1 MLKKIRLKGMF
12 VKSNERKKRE
22 RKKKK
27 TKENLE
33 RERTFSYSSP
43 RLLFG
48 ETIDTASRNV
58 GGKKRKKKFLSIAVD
73 NRLIEQIDFVSG
85 SRVDRSI
92 ELSRRIINTFQTL

>member
-1 MLKKIRLKGMF
+1 MKEKKEK
-12 VKSNERKKRE
+12 E
-22 RKKKK
+22 KKK

-58 GGKKRKKKFLSIAVD
+58 GGKKRKKISF
-73 NRLIEQIDFVSG
+73 
-85 SRVDRSI
+85 DRS
-92 ELSRRIINTFQTL
+92 R

>member
-1 MLKKIRLKGMF
+1 MKKEEKKKIWNANARF
-12 VKSNERKKRE
+12 P
-22 RKKKK
+22 
-27 TKENLE
+27 
-33 RERTFSYSSP
+33 YSSP

-58 GGKKRKKKFLSIAVD
+58 EGGKKEKKFLSID

>member
-12 VKSNERKKRE
+12 MKSNERKKRE
-22 RKKKK
+22 RKKK

-58 GGKKRKKKFLSIAVD
+58 GGKKEKKFLSIAVD

>member
-1 MLKKIRLKGMF
+1 MKEKKEKEKKKRKKIWNANARF
-12 VKSNERKKRE
+12 P
-22 RKKKK
+22 
-27 TKENLE
+27 T
-33 RERTFSYSSP
+33 
-43 RLLFG
+43 RLLVCYSARQSTRLL
-48 ETIDTASRNV
+48 ETW

>member
-1 MLKKIRLKGMF
+1 MKEKKEKE
-12 VKSNERKKRE
+12 KKKNERKFGTRTHVFLLVSSSAIRRDNRHGFSKR
-22 RKKKK
+22 
-27 TKENLE
+27 
-33 RERTFSYSSP
+33 
-43 RLLFG
+43 
-48 ETIDTASRNV
+48 

>member
-12 VKSNERKKRE
+12 MKSNERKKRE
-22 RKKKK
+22 RKKKRK
-27 TKENLE
+27 KIWNANARFPT
-33 RERTFSYSSP
+33 
-43 RLLFG
+43 RLLVCYSARQSTRLL
-48 ETIDTASRNV
+48 ETW
-58 GGKKRKKKFLSIAVD
+58 GGKKEKKFLSIAVD

>member
-12 VKSNERKKRE
+12 MKSNERKKRE
-22 RKKKK
+22 RKKK